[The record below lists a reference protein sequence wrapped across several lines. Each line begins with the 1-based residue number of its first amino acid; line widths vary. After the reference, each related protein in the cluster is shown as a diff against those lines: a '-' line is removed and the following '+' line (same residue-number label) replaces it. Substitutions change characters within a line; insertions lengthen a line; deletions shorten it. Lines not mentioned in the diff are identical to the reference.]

1 MPKLPKNVSLPC
13 FMPLYYKSSLASDF
27 YFPSKIFRR
36 NLYVKRL
43 EKAPKYWL
51 ISQEIFIFVSSMT
64 VHRNFQPIL
73 VQNSYAIFIENYNKC
88 SFKQKYNLLFF
99 RFCAGNIIK
108 YDFHNRDGR
117 EK

>member
-1 MPKLPKNVSLPC
+1 
-13 FMPLYYKSSLASDF
+13 
-27 YFPSKIFRR
+27 
-36 NLYVKRL
+36 
-43 EKAPKYWL
+43 
-51 ISQEIFIFVSSMT
+51 MT
-64 VHRNFQPIL
+64 VHRNFQAIL

-108 YDFHNRDGR
+108 YDFHNQDGR